1 MENTVIVTK
10 NGKSISSSYSDELA
24 KDLEAIGV
32 NVDKE
37 LVVSLI
43 NEINEELA
51 KEAKNRE

>member
-10 NGKSISSSYSDELA
+10 NGKSVSSSYSDELA
-24 KDLEAIGV
+24 KDLEAIGI

-37 LVVSLI
+37 LVLSLI

>member
-24 KDLEAIGV
+24 KDLEAIGI

-37 LVVSLI
+37 LVLSLI

>member
-10 NGKSISSSYSDELA
+10 NGKSVSSSYSDELA
-24 KDLEAIGV
+24 KDLEAIGI

-37 LVVSLI
+37 LVFSLI

-51 KEAKNRE
+51 KEVK